1 MMEYVNYA
9 RFNNEDSE
17 MHFEK
22 CMKAARQKLLKQYD
36 SGEISRAELEYE
48 LDNIGYN
55 VAENRF
61 ERRQREFYGD
71 DYEAAAM

>member
-9 RFNNEDSE
+9 RFNNEDNE
-17 MHFEK
+17 VRFERA
-22 CMKAARQKLLKQYD
+22 MQAARQKLLKQYD
-36 SGEISRAELEYE
+36 SGEITRAELEYE

-61 ERRQREFYGD
+61 ERRRREFYGD

>member
-1 MMEYVNYA
+1 
-9 RFNNEDSE
+9 
-17 MHFEK
+17 
-22 CMKAARQKLLKQYD
+22 MKAARQKLLKQYD

-61 ERRQREFYGD
+61 ERRRREYYGD